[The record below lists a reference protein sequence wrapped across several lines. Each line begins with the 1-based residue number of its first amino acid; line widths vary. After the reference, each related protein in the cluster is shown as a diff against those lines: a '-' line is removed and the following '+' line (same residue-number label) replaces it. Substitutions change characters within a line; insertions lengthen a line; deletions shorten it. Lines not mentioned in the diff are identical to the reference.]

1 MKIDLSG
8 RTAVL
13 AGARNAVALA
23 VEAGLVANGASIV
36 AAEAP
41 LTPDILVL
49 SHPPEGDASA
59 SQALT
64 AMAERVA
71 GAMTERGSGRVV
83 HILSAVGVVPMRRR
97 AESSAIMAGAIAA
110 LRVLAMRS
118 APTVLVNGVAT
129 GFIDAAD
136 GAPDRAMLSHVPL
149 SRAGSAEEAANAVLF
164 LLDPLNSYTVGQVL
178 AVDGGWTAGYGRDF

>member
-13 AGARNAVALA
+13 AGTRNAVALA

-71 GAMTERGSGRVV
+71 GAMTERGSGRIV

-97 AESSAIMAGAIAA
+97 AESSAIMAGAIAGGA
-110 LRVLAMRS
+110 NSRTNAMPVPTAPSARKGRRRPKRLTVRS
-118 APTVLVNGVAT
+118 DHPPTNGSQNSAHNLGRNTISAAT
-129 GFIDAAD
+129 
-136 GAPDRAMLSHVPL
+136 P
-149 SRAGSAEEAANAVLF
+149 EEMPTISV
-164 LLDPLNSYTVGQVL
+164 QK
-178 AVDGGWTAGYGRDF
+178 